1 MVADLSHL
9 HSECVHTVVQM
20 PSIVQVKGLAFPWWC
35 SWASSNSWPSLLAG
49 VWLVLGGWSSLRW
62 LVILWDV
69 SPGSCEPLEK
79 LQHPLPA
86 LGQWGYVTLFVIQP
100 ALVLW
105 MDGLHHSDINLGW
118 SAAALCNSSG
128 HKGIKCCCVVGKMS
142 FIWGS
147 LCSVC
152 CHSASAVTTSLPSL
166 SRCQAGRPHTSGQ
179 RAFFHVHSWRV
190 FLQQEVCDCAAIDRA
205 AWFSMSNLVM

>member
-20 PSIVQVKGLAFPWWC
+20 PSIVQGKGLAFPQWC
-35 SWASSNSWPSLLAG
+35 SWASSNNWSSLLAG
-49 VWLVLGGWSSLRW
+49 VWLVLGGWSSFRW

-79 LQHPLPA
+79 LQHPLPSA
-86 LGQWGYVTLFVIQP
+86 GAVRLWLCLLFSLHLSSGWMASTTAISIWAEVQLHFVTAP
-100 ALVLW
+100 
-105 MDGLHHSDINLGW
+105 
-118 SAAALCNSSG
+118 G

-152 CHSASAVTTSLPSL
+152 CHSASAVPTSLTFPITL
-166 SRCQAGRPHTSGQ
+166 SGKETSHI
-179 RAFFHVHSWRV
+179 RTESFSKSTADV
-190 FLQQEVCDCAAIDRA
+190 FSFSKRSVAVLQSIELLDSEWV
-205 AWFSMSNLVM
+205 